1 MIERYQGNLPV
12 SNILRTNQMEPG
24 LKLASKWGIQ
34 RQTKANHL
42 GCCRL
47 LLMYRVGRV
56 KWNQFLTFKGRLFVT
71 FLLTY
76 HFTKSLAFETD
87 FFYLKVRMLSWIF
100 GFLMEET
107 VVIQKYLH
115 CWSKAAKMLFKRL
128 ILFDLPYF
136 VPPWNLPCFHGICVV
151 VTLPKESHYRFF

>member
-1 MIERYQGNLPV
+1 LLPPFICV
-12 SNILRTNQMEPG
+12 QSRAGQM
-24 LKLASKWGIQ
+24 KSISYWK
-34 RQTKANHL
+34 
-42 GCCRL
+42 
-47 LLMYRVGRV
+47 V
-56 KWNQFLTFKGRLFVT
+56 RLFVT

-76 HFTKSLAFETD
+76 HFTKSLAFETE
-87 FFYLKVRMLSWIF
+87 FLYLKVRMLSWIF

-107 VVIQKYLH
+107 VVIQKYSY

-151 VTLPKESHYRFF
+151 VTLPKESHYSFLRFSLPESLWKNTFLSEHFLGHHLGVVS